1 MTPPRSQ
8 AARAQRLEPSWELPR
23 GRHRLPREVRAQ
35 HQRDRL
41 IAGVATAIAE
51 HGYGN
56 VTVEHVIGAAG
67 VSRSTFYENFENK
80 DEAVLVAHEAIFE
93 RFLGI
98 VFRACNA
105 APEWPSKVKS
115 VICAALDYAASEPAQ
130 AGLLT
135 LDALSANVEMTQQV
149 LASTE
154 HLAALLSRG
163 RAMSKEGGDL
173 PELTEKSVIGAL
185 TAIVSSRIANGE
197 AEQLPELAPQLV
209 ELALTPYVGAAE
221 AKRVAGSAGPGA

>member
-1 MTPPRSQ
+1 MAHSRSSATQ
-8 AARAQRLEPSWELPR
+8 APALEPSWELPR
-23 GRHRLPREVRAQ
+23 GRHRLPREVTEQ

-51 HGYGN
+51 HSYRGL
-56 VTVEHVIGAAG
+56 TVAHVIAAAG
-67 VSRSTFYENFENK
+67 VSRATFYRNFENAE
-80 DEAVLVAHEAIFE
+80 EAVLAAHEAIFE
-93 RFLGI
+93 RFLGL

-105 APEWPSKVKS
+105 APEWPTKVRS
-115 VICAALDYAASEPAQ
+115 VIEAALEYAAAEPAQ
-130 AGLLT
+130 VGLLT
-135 LDALSANVEMTQQV
+135 LDPLSADVEMTQQV

-163 RAMSKEGGDL
+163 RVLSEEAAGL

-185 TAIVSSRIANGE
+185 TAIVSSRIAGGE
-197 AEQLPELAPQLV
+197 AERLPELAPQLV

-221 AKRVAGSAGPGA
+221 AKRVACE

>member
-1 MTPPRSQ
+1 MAHSRSSAAPAQ
-8 AARAQRLEPSWELPR
+8 ALEPSWELPR
-23 GRHRLPREVRAQ
+23 GRHRLPREVTEQ

-51 HGYGN
+51 HSYRN
-56 VTVEHVIGAAG
+56 LTVGQVIAAAG
-67 VSRSTFYENFENK
+67 VSRATFYKNFENGE
-80 DEAVLVAHEAIFE
+80 EAVLAAHEAIFE
-93 RFLGI
+93 RFLGL

-105 APEWPSKVKS
+105 APEWPFKVRS
-115 VICAALDYAASEPAQ
+115 VIEATLDYAAAEPAQ
-130 AGLLT
+130 VGLLT
-135 LDALSANVEMTQQV
+135 LDPLSADVEMAQQV

-163 RAMSKEGGDL
+163 RSLGEEAAAL

-185 TAIVSSRIANGE
+185 TAIVSSRIASGE
-197 AEQLPELAPQLV
+197 AERLPELAPQLV

-221 AKRVAGSAGPGA
+221 AKRVACK

>member
-1 MTPPRSQ
+1 MSPPQSRMAQ
-8 AARAQRLEPSWELPR
+8 AQRLEPSWELPR
-23 GRHRLPREVRAQ
+23 GRHRLPREVTAQ

-41 IAGVATAIAE
+41 IAGVATAVAE
-51 HGYGN
+51 HGYGRL
-56 VTVEHVIGAAG
+56 TVEHVIGVAG

-80 DEAVLVAHEAIFE
+80 EEAILVAHEAIFE

-105 APEWPSKVKS
+105 ASEWPFKVKS
-115 VICAALDYAASEPAQ
+115 VIEAALDFAAAEPAQ
-130 AGLLT
+130 AALLT
-135 LDALSANVEMTQQV
+135 LDALAANVEMTQQV

-154 HLAALLSRG
+154 HLAALLSHG
-163 RAMSKEGGDL
+163 RTISEQAGDL

-209 ELALTPYVGAAE
+209 ELALTPYIGAAE
-221 AKRVAGSAGPGA
+221 AKRVAGSAGPGS

>member
-1 MTPPRSQ
+1 MTPPPSR
-8 AARAQRLEPSWELPR
+8 AARAQALEPSWELPR
-23 GRHRLPREVRAQ
+23 GRHRLPREVAEQ

-51 HGYGN
+51 HSYRDLTGG
-56 VTVEHVIGAAG
+56 HVIAAAG
-67 VSRSTFYENFENK
+67 VSRATFYKNFENVE
-80 DEAVLVAHEAIFE
+80 EAVVVAHEAIFE
-93 RFLGI
+93 RFLGL

-105 APEWPSKVKS
+105 ASEWPSKVKS
-115 VICAALDYAASEPAQ
+115 VIEAALDYAAAEPAQ
-130 AGLLT
+130 VGLLT
-135 LDALSANVEMTQQV
+135 LDALSADVEMAQQV
-149 LASTE
+149 LTSTD

-163 RAMSKEGGDL
+163 RALSEEAGTL

-197 AEQLPELAPQLV
+197 AECLPELAPQLV

-221 AKRVAGSAGPGA
+221 AKRVACG

>member
-1 MTPPRSQ
+1 M
-8 AARAQRLEPSWELPR
+8 
-23 GRHRLPREVRAQ
+23 PREVTEQ

-51 HGYGN
+51 HSYRN
-56 VTVEHVIGAAG
+56 LTVGHVIAAAG
-67 VSRSTFYENFENK
+67 ISRATFYKNFENGE
-80 DEAVLVAHEAIFE
+80 EAVLAAHEAIFE
-93 RFLGI
+93 RFLGL

-105 APEWPSKVKS
+105 ASEWPFKVRS
-115 VICAALDYAASEPAQ
+115 VIEATLDYAAAEPAQ
-130 AGLLT
+130 VGLLT
-135 LDALSANVEMTQQV
+135 LDPLSANVEMTQQV

-163 RAMSKEGGDL
+163 RALSEEAAL
-173 PELTEKSVIGAL
+173 PELTEKSVVGAL

-197 AEQLPELAPQLV
+197 AERLPELAPQLV

-221 AKRVAGSAGPGA
+221 AKRVACK

>member
-1 MTPPRSQ
+1 M
-8 AARAQRLEPSWELPR
+8 PR
-23 GRHRLPREVRAQ
+23 GRHRLPREVTEQ

-51 HGYGN
+51 HSYRDL
-56 VTVEHVIGAAG
+56 TVGHVIAAAG
-67 VSRSTFYENFENK
+67 VSRATFYKNFENAE
-80 DEAVLVAHEAIFE
+80 EAVAVAHEAIFE
-93 RFLGI
+93 RFLGL

-105 APEWPSKVKS
+105 AAEWPSKVRS
-115 VICAALDYAASEPAQ
+115 VIEATLDYAAAEPAQ
-130 AGLLT
+130 VGLLT
-135 LDALSANVEMTQQV
+135 LDPLSADVTMAQQV
-149 LASTE
+149 LSSTE

-163 RAMSKEGGDL
+163 RALSEEAAAL

-197 AEQLPELAPQLV
+197 AERLPELAPQLV

-221 AKRVAGSAGPGA
+221 AKQVAGSTG

>member
-1 MTPPRSQ
+1 MTPPRSRVSQ
-8 AARAQRLEPSWELPR
+8 ARALEPSWELPR
-23 GRHRLPREVRAQ
+23 GRHPLPREVAEQ

-56 VTVEHVIGAAG
+56 LTVKHVIEAAG
-67 VSRSTFYENFENK
+67 VSRTTFYENFGNK
-80 DEAVLVAHEAIFE
+80 DEAVVVAHEVIFE
-93 RFLGI
+93 RFLGL

-105 APEWPSKVKS
+105 ASEWPFKVKS
-115 VICAALDYAASEPAQ
+115 VIDAALDYAAVEPAQ
-130 AGLLT
+130 VGLLT
-135 LDALSANVEMTQQV
+135 LDALSANVEMAQQV
-149 LASTE
+149 LTSTE

-163 RAMSKEGGDL
+163 RDLSEEAAAL

-197 AEQLPELAPQLV
+197 ADRLPELAPQLV
-209 ELALTPYVGAAE
+209 EVALTPYLGAAE
-221 AKRVAGSAGPGA
+221 AKRVAGSDG